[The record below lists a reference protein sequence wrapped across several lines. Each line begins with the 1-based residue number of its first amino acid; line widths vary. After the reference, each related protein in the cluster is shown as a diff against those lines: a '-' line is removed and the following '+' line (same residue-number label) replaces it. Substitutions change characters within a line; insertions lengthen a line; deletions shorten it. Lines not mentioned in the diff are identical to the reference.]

1 MAHNIAHMTDAS
13 ALSPITSGVLATE
26 TIETWVAGYLRAWE
40 TNAREDIAALFT
52 EDGEYHESPY
62 DTEWIGRDAII
73 EGWCSRWDWQ
83 KGGWTFEWSIQSVE
97 HSTVV
102 ITGIGH
108 YKELGDFD
116 NVWTVTFDESG
127 RASRF
132 VMLNTERS

>member
-13 ALSPITSGVLATE
+13 ALSPITSGVLAAE

-73 EGWCSRWDWQ
+73 EGWRSRWDWQ